1 MVVVDTLDIITTRR
15 CSSAYPWTSHLG
27 RHHYTLKHGSWSSE
41 RNKMEVQMSNETID
55 NKLAIWFSYIK
66 IQLLVF
72 DDISNGLPTFLFDKT
87 LV

>member
-1 MVVVDTLDIITTRR
+1 
-15 CSSAYPWTSHLG
+15 
-27 RHHYTLKHGSWSSE
+27 
-41 RNKMEVQMSNETID
+41 MEVQMSNETID

-72 DDISNGLPTFLFDKT
+72 DDISNGLPTFLSDKT